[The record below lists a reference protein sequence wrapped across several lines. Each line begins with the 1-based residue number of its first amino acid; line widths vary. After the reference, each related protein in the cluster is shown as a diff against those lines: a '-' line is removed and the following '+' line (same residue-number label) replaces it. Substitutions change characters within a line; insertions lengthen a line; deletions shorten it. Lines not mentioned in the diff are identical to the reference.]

1 MDNIYRDFIYF
12 NGDKIESILAQ
23 INSGLL
29 ETVTEGNQKANQVGG
44 KAKTTLLMEL
54 LGFPVSGEINYS
66 QTRTSNLQNT
76 KSLHDYAFEE
86 MRLGLEE
93 KNLLNDVTNLE
104 HRSFKT
110 TSRSF
115 VKVCGKI
122 EIFDYE
128 TLSQNLSNIGVLD
141 KIVNNKSTGNI
152 PNSDNNP
159 FEDIMQ
165 IFGDSQEQPDDEF
178 EQFSKLV
185 STMYSDLTTIELT
198 SNTDLTFSGT
208 IEKEYM
214 RETIRNMIYKYGSNL
229 EGKWE
234 MICQITKVPSKES
247 TSITEKVNEFGKSIK
262 NPDLDSEKTL
272 AEFMNKIVIE
282 FNQIQEAFA
291 SVNFPKIAVEP
302 IAIYKEHK

>member
-1 MDNIYRDFIYF
+1 MVIIYRDFIYY

-29 ETVTEGNQKANQVGG
+29 ESVTDSKQKANQVGG
-44 KAKTTLLMEL
+44 RAKTTILMEL
-54 LGFPVSGEINYS
+54 LGFPISGEVNYN
-66 QTRTSNLQNT
+66 RTTTTNLQNT

-86 MRLGLEE
+86 MRLGLQE

-104 HRSFKT
+104 HRSLKT
-110 TSRSF
+110 TSRNF
-115 VKVCGKI
+115 VKVTGKI
-122 EIFDYE
+122 AIFDYE

-141 KIVNNKSTGNI
+141 RIINDKSIGDVSNPDFDPLDMMKIFA
-152 PNSDNNP
+152 DA
-159 FEDIMQ
+159 
-165 IFGDSQEQPDDEF
+165 QEQPDDEF

-185 STMYSDLTTIELT
+185 STMYSDLTTIEMT
-198 SNTDLTFSGT
+198 SNTDLTFAGT
-208 IEKEYM
+208 INKEYL
-214 RETIRNMIYKYGSNL
+214 RETIRNIIYKYGSNL

-234 MICQITKVPSKES
+234 MICQITKVPIKES
-247 TSITEKVNEFGKSIK
+247 TSITEKINEFGKSIK
-262 NPDLDSEKTL
+262 GPNLESEKTL
-272 AEFMNKIVIE
+272 ADFMNKVINE